1 MPEKSLFPAV
11 ADAVLTPAA
20 EHLPLRRGP
29 LLITSLLA
37 ATGGAL
43 IYLAPLAAVWRTAWP
58 YALLFAALG
67 AAQLGTVAR
76 VLARPTSRRVVLAAA
91 AALAVLVVWL
101 LTRGTPVLP
110 GPSPWIPADSVIGF
124 VDHICAGLQV
134 IGVAGF
140 GIVWVLGA
148 VAASRGPDARAA
160 RRTRLR
166 RLAGAVAVAPVTLV
180 VLLATFVGFSGSSNG
195 SAGARF
201 PGDTVAPRHLPAGKR
216 STVEYCRIDGV
227 PLAMDIY
234 TPPAGA
240 TTPGRGTPVAMYIH
254 GGGLALGDRKL
265 SGLGAS
271 LSNHQ
276 SALFTPLRERLNANG
291 YLVASIDYRL
301 TPAAP
306 WPAPLEDAKCAVRFL
321 RAHAAGLGIDPSRIG
336 VWGASAGGQLS
347 SLLGLTG
354 RQGGPGPYAEQS
366 SAVQA
371 VVDMFGP
378 TDLND
383 FADAPQII
391 RFLLAAGIGTSTAT
405 RYAASPINHIV
416 SDAPPFLILH
426 GAQDEEVAPRQS
438 VRFADRL
445 RAAGVP
451 TTFVEVAGTGHTLAT
466 AGQQPSPQDVADL
479 VVDFFMATLVRQ
491 PPVEIPMAGAGGL
504 GAATA

>member
-1 MPEKSLFPAV
+1 MPETSLSPPG
-11 ADAVLTPAA
+11 ADAVPAPAA

-37 ATGGAL
+37 ATAGAL

-67 AAQLGTVAR
+67 TAQLGTVAR
-76 VLARPTSRRVVLAAA
+76 VLARPTWRRLLLAAA

-110 GPSPWIPADSVIGF
+110 GPSPWIPVDSVIGF
-124 VDHICAGLQV
+124 VDRICAGLQV

-148 VAASRGPDARAA
+148 VAAARGPGARAA
-160 RRTRLR
+160 RRPRLR
-166 RLAGAVAVAPVTLV
+166 RVAGAIAVAPVTLV
-180 VLLATFVGFSGSSNG
+180 VLLATFVGLSGASDG
-195 SAGARF
+195 FAGAGF

-216 STVEYCRIDGV
+216 STVAYCRIDGV
-227 PLAMDIY
+227 PLAMDVY
-234 TPPAGA
+234 TPPAGTA
-240 TTPGRGTPVAMYIH
+240 TPGRGAPVAMYLH
-254 GGGLALGDRKL
+254 GGGLVLGDRKL

-276 SALFTPLRERLNANG
+276 AALFTPLRERLNANG

-306 WPAPLEDAKCAVRFL
+306 WPATLEDARCAVRFL
-321 RAHAAGLGIDPSRIG
+321 RAHAADLGIDPSRIG
-336 VWGASAGGQLS
+336 VWGASGGGLLS
-347 SLLGLTG
+347 SMLGLTG

-383 FADAPQII
+383 FTDAPPFI
-391 RFLLAAGIGTSTAT
+391 RFLLWAGIGTSTAT
-405 RYAASPINHIV
+405 RHSASPINYV
-416 SDAPPFLILH
+416 TGPAPPFLILH
-426 GAQDEEVAPRQS
+426 GAQDEDVAPRQS
-438 VRFADRL
+438 VRFAERL
-445 RAAGVP
+445 RTAGVP
-451 TTFVEVAGTGHTLAT
+451 TEFVEVAGTGHTLAT
-466 AGQQPSPQDVADL
+466 PAQRPSTQEVTDM
-479 VVDFFMATLVRQ
+479 VVDFFAATLR
-491 PPVEIPMAGAGGL
+491 
-504 GAATA
+504 

>member
-1 MPEKSLFPAV
+1 MPEPLLSAPAPT
-11 ADAVLTPAA
+11 AVLRPAA
-20 EHLPLRRGP
+20 EHRPLRRGP

-37 ATGGAL
+37 VTAGVL

-67 AAQLGTVAR
+67 AAQLGAVAR

-101 LTRGTPVLP
+101 LTRGAPVLP

-124 VDHICAGLQV
+124 VDYICAGLQV

-140 GIVWVLGA
+140 GIVWVLRA
-148 VAASRGPDARAA
+148 VAASRGSEAPAA
-160 RRTRLR
+160 RGPRLR
-166 RLAGAVAVAPVTLV
+166 RVAGAVAVVPVTLV
-180 VLLATFVGFSGSSNG
+180 VLLATFVGFSGASDG
-195 SAGARF
+195 FAGAGF
-201 PGDTVAPRHLPAGKR
+201 PGGTVAPRHLPAGQR

-227 PLAMDIY
+227 PLAMDVY

-240 TTPGRGTPVAMYIH
+240 ATPGRGAPVAMYIH
-254 GGGLALGDRKL
+254 GGGLVLGDRKL

-276 SALFTPLRERLNANG
+276 AALFTPLRERLNANG

-321 RAHAAGLGIDPSRIG
+321 RTHAADLGIDPFRIG
-336 VWGASAGGQLS
+336 VWGASGGGWLS
-347 SLLGLTG
+347 SMLGLTG
-354 RQGGPGPYAEQS
+354 RQGGSGPYADQS

-383 FADAPQII
+383 FADAPPFV
-391 RFLLAAGIGTSTAT
+391 RFLLWAGIGTSTAT
-405 RYAASPINHIV
+405 RHSASPINHI
-416 SDAPPFLILH
+416 SRDAPPFLVVH
-426 GAQDEEVAPRQS
+426 GAQDEDVAPRQS
-438 VRFADRL
+438 VRFAERL
-445 RAAGVP
+445 RAAGVS
-451 TTFVEVAGTGHTLAT
+451 TEFVEVAGTGHTLASP
-466 AGQQPSPQDVADL
+466 GQQPSTQEVTDMVA
-479 VVDFFMATLVRQ
+479 DFFMTVQR
-491 PPVEIPMAGAGGL
+491 
-504 GAATA
+504 